1 MCEREPYG
9 EFGYRKDMRQWKRQ
23 SQILHVAVGALAI
36 GIAALLAWV
45 VGL

>member
-23 SQILHVAVGALAI
+23 SQILRVAVAALAI
-36 GIAALLAWV
+36 GIAALFAWV

>member
-9 EFGYRKDMRQWKRQ
+9 EFSYRKDMRQWRRQ
-23 SQILHVAVGALAI
+23 SQMLHAAVGLLGL
-36 GIAALLAWV
+36 GILLLFAWV

>member
-9 EFGYRKDMRQWKRQ
+9 EFSYRKDMRQWERQ
-23 SQILHVAVGALAI
+23 SQILRVAVAALAI
-36 GIAALLAWV
+36 GIAALFAWV